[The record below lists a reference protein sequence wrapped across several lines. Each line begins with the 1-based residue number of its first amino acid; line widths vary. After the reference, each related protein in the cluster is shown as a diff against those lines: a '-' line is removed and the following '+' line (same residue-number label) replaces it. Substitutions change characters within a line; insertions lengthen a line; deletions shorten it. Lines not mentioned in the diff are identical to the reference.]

1 LKRQID
7 AAVLKGEIEKDISGA
22 KPGSYLK
29 QAQDYAAMKNIS
41 VDQAY
46 KELGFNKQGDLMED
60 IRAYTT
66 KNSTLP
72 SGNQLAGLA
81 RGRGINVTS
90 VADTTEV
97 KNWMNENKG
106 KNEIDFLEAVVATGA
121 AEDGAYVVNDRI
133 LVIQDGKVKP
143 YL

>member
-1 LKRQID
+1 
-7 AAVLKGEIEKDISGA
+7 
-22 KPGSYLK
+22 
-29 QAQDYAAMKNIS
+29 MKNIS
-41 VDQAY
+41 VEQAY
-46 KELGFNKQGDLMED
+46 KELQFNKQGDLMDD
-60 IRAYTT
+60 IREYNA
-66 KNSTLP
+66 KQGTLP

-81 RGRGINVTS
+81 RGRKMNITS

-106 KNEIDFLEAVVATGA
+106 KDEVDFLEAVVATGA
-121 AEDGAYVVNDRI
+121 GKDGTYVINDRI